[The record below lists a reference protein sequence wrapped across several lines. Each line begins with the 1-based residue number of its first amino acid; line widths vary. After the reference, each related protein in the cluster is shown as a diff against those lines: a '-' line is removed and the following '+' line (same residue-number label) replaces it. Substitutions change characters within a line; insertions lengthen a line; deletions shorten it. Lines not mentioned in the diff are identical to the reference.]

1 MLVVEHKV
9 ISYDYFMDRLQEYEV
24 HLLIDYLPWCNKV
37 DWEQTRMILWGV
49 LSPYLKQKKTPD
61 KILPL
66 PTDNEKIEY
75 EKDKPLQED
84 EIERMRAQITNIW
97 CKK

>member
-1 MLVVEHKV
+1 
-9 ISYDYFMDRLQEYEV
+9 MDRLQDYEV

-49 LSPYLKQKKTPD
+49 LSPYMKQKKTPE

-66 PTDNEKIEY
+66 PTDNKTLEY
-75 EKDKPLQED
+75 EKEKPLSDQQAD
-84 EIERMRAQITNIW
+84 EIRDKIMNIW
-97 CKK
+97 GNGKQT

>member
-1 MLVVEHKV
+1 
-9 ISYDYFMDRLQEYEV
+9 MDRLQDYEV

-49 LSPYLKQKKTPD
+49 LSPYLKQKKTPE

-66 PTDNEKIEY
+66 ATDNKTLEY
-75 EKDKPLQED
+75 EKEKPLDDDVIED
-84 EIERMRAQITNIW
+84 MRQKIQNIW
-97 CKK
+97 CNK

>member
-1 MLVVEHKV
+1 
-9 ISYDYFMDRLQEYEV
+9 MDRLQDYEV

-49 LSPYLKQKKTPD
+49 LSPYLKQKKTPE

-66 PTDNEKIEY
+66 ATDTMHEKEKPLSDDKIE
-75 EKDKPLQED
+75 D
-84 EIERMRAQITNIW
+84 MRQKIQNIW

>member
-1 MLVVEHKV
+1 
-9 ISYDYFMDRLQEYEV
+9 MDRLQDYEV

-49 LSPYLKQKKTPD
+49 LSPYMKQKKTPE

-66 PTDNEKIEY
+66 ATDNKTLEY
-75 EKDKPLQED
+75 EKERPLED
-84 EIERMRAQITNIW
+84 DVIEDMRQKIQNIW
-97 CKK
+97 LNKNGKQA